1 MPSAHYAEI
10 DLAWLLGSCK
20 EAYIHGFSLDM
31 TRRKKEKWP
40 VMIME
45 CTDKREVRITVERQE
60 SPILKMSTNLSC
72 VKKAATMQN
81 LSCLRIQKDPARGKE
96 KKD

>member
-10 DLAWLLGSCK
+10 DLAWLLRSCK

-31 TRRKKEKWP
+31 TRRKKKEKWP

-45 CTDKREVRITVERQE
+45 CTDKRERG
-60 SPILKMSTNLSC
+60 
-72 VKKAATMQN
+72 QN
-81 LSCLRIQKDPARGKE
+81 S
-96 KKD
+96 